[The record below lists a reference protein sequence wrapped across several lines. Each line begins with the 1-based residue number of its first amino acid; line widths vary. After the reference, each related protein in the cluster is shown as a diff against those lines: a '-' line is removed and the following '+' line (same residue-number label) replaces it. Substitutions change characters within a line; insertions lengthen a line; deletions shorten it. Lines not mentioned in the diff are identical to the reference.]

1 MTKRTKKV
9 MKKKVTDGRRSPS
22 DYSDISGAPPVDKTN
37 DMMQLKAEIIRQI
50 TADQK

>member
-1 MTKRTKKV
+1 MTRRTKKV

-22 DYSDISGAPPVDKTN
+22 DYSDISGAPVDKTN
-37 DMMQLKAEIIRQI
+37 DMMQLKAEIIRQL